1 MDLLPIIYLNL
12 YYYSPPVIWLKNCL
26 LYLVFVFQ
34 QWVVEYSMIWL
45 RNFGFPQTL
54 RDTHHDN
61 FSRDLLSWHFY

>member
-1 MDLLPIIYLNL
+1 MDLLPIIYLNF

-54 RDTHHDN
+54 RDTHDN